1 MKLYK
6 LGWKNRQH
14 TEFGW
19 AKRQNTSS
27 QNSEMN
33 TLLKSM
39 PGKLFMAEGK
49 SKIQ

>member
-14 TEFGW
+14 TEFRW
-19 AKRQNTSS
+19 ARRQNTSS

-33 TLLKSM
+33 PLLKSM
-39 PGKLFMAEGK
+39 PGKLFMVEK
-49 SKIQ
+49 KNKIQ